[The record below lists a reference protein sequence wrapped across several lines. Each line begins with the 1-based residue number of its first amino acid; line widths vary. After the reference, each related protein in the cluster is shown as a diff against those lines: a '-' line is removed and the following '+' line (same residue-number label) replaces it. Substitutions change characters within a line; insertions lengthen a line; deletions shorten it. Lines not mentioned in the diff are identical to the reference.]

1 MGASFAPKGPSPG
14 WGWGLGRRS
23 LLRTSSRLLPAV
35 PHPCPSKPSFA
46 CGSQSSDVLPP
57 SGNLKLMQSEQ
68 ELQGTRDPRDPEP
81 LPHCAPHGVQGET
94 RFSGPSCGRCRRN
107 LLRHVSWLLRETR
120 AKELTPQKRQDQ
132 ESRARR
138 PPSLEAQPQAHT
150 TSHVPPAPSSG
161 STNPLGSM
169 QHAGPEWQAPRLAQ
183 GQSWAQDHPQDRL
196 GRGPAAAARPA
207 DAGLWGTAAPVP

>member
-138 PPSLEAQPQAHT
+138 PPSLEAQPQART
-150 TSHVPPAPSSG
+150 QLPTSLQPPP
-161 STNPLGSM
+161 
-169 QHAGPEWQAPRLAQ
+169 Q
-183 GQSWAQDHPQDRL
+183 G
-196 GRGPAAAARPA
+196 ART
-207 DAGLWGTAAPVP
+207 LWGQCNTQGPSGRRRGWPRGRAGHRITRRTGWDGDPQPLLARRTRD